1 MSDLELLDNSGSGE
15 DQGSD
20 NNNQSWEELAR
31 LQAQLSASSN
41 ESRLM
46 NEVSKVLISDDF
58 SYFQDLNWKDKVMA
72 ERVIEKV
79 AKLKWLDVNDV
90 RKLLVK
96 ETRNQIDPSDIE
108 RTVKETI
115 ARQEGEKALEEFIGK
130 IGLSKDKDLNE
141 EFMSNFEEYMQGKDF
156 NAANV
161 KKFAKSAY
169 RDLNEDK
176 VKAFETK
183 RWEID
188 AQIKSGGDS
197 KDTKAKKE
205 GRQLL
210 NSTRQN
216 DW

>member
-1 MSDLELLDNSGSGE
+1 MSDLELDNSDLGE
-15 DQGSD
+15 NQGSD
-20 NNNQSWEELAR
+20 DNNQSWEELAR

-41 ESRLM
+41 ESRLN

-58 SYFQDLNWKDKVMA
+58 VYFQDLNWKDKAMA
-72 ERVIEKV
+72 ERVIKKIAE
-79 AKLKWLDVNDV
+79 LKGLETDDV

-96 ETRNQIDPSDIE
+96 ENKTSIDPSDIE
-108 RTVKETI
+108 RTVRETI
-115 ARQEGEKALEEFIGK
+115 AKQEWEKALEDFIGK
-130 IGLSKDKDLNE
+130 IGLTKDKELND
-141 EFMSNFEEYMQGKDF
+141 EFMSNFDEYMQGKDF

-176 VKAFETK
+176 VKSFEAK
-183 RWEID
+183 RWEIE
-188 AQIKSGGDS
+188 AQIKSGWDS
-197 KDTKAKKE
+197 KDTKTKKE
-205 GRQLL
+205 WRQLL